1 MAGHAG
7 ESQPVIRSERA
18 AALLDKDTASGV
30 ATHMSRH
37 VVCAVISATEAA
49 RRLGDLLARVRYR
62 GETFLIRRGRAVVAR
77 LGPAETKGVSGAEA
91 ARLWEGRARLG
102 PKEAAAFE
110 RDVGAFRKTARQTIE
125 NPWGR

>member
-1 MAGHAG
+1 MN
-7 ESQPVIRSERA
+7 
-18 AALLDKDTASGV
+18 
-30 ATHMSRH
+30 
-37 VVCAVISATEAA
+37 AVISATEAA

-91 ARLWEGRARLG
+91 ARLWEGRSRLG

-110 RDVGAFRKTARQTIE
+110 RDLRALRKTARQAVE
-125 NPWGR
+125 NPWAR